1 MREDKHGKE
10 DDKRKEQT
18 ESHNSTPKTP
28 LASLLLVQK
37 TERGLRL
44 NELAALIG
52 IREPYMSQL
61 LSGKRQFASLSFEA
75 LRAIAALL
83 GMRPVL
89 IFMMAGV
96 LEQADL
102 YVSRSEAEAFLEMGI
117 RRIAESA
124 YAKEASVGLADLL
137 VLSEEVKLLLIFL
150 HQTVTKS
157 GIEFDGTKRWKKFER
172 TPNFCLRINKAK

>member
-28 LASLLLVQK
+28 LAALLLVQK

-61 LSGKRQFASLSFEA
+61 LSGKRQFASL
-75 LRAIAALL
+75 
-83 GMRPVL
+83 
-89 IFMMAGV
+89 
-96 LEQADL
+96 
-102 YVSRSEAEAFLEMGI
+102 
-117 RRIAESA
+117 
-124 YAKEASVGLADLL
+124 
-137 VLSEEVKLLLIFL
+137 
-150 HQTVTKS
+150 
-157 GIEFDGTKRWKKFER
+157 
-172 TPNFCLRINKAK
+172 